1 MQSHVRVAVIG
12 GGVVGCSVLYHLT
25 RLGWSDV
32 MLIERSELTS
42 GSTWHAAGGFHTLN
56 ADTNMAALQGYTIR
70 LYRELEELTGQ
81 SCGLHHVG
89 GLTLA
94 ADADRLDFLKAER
107 AKHRYMGLETEI
119 VGPDE
124 IARLSPITNPKGL
137 LGALYDPLDGHLDP
151 SGTTQAYAKGAR
163 MRGAEIVLRNPVR
176 ELRPRPDGS
185 WDVVTEQ
192 GTVNAGHVVN
202 AAGLWAREVGAM
214 AGVYLPCHPMEHQYL
229 VTDDLPEVHER
240 DTELPH
246 CMDPAG
252 ESYLRQEGRGLVIG
266 MYEQGCELWAVQGTP
281 EDFGHELLPEKI
293 DRMADKL
300 DVAYERYPI
309 LRTAGV
315 KRIISG
321 PFTFAPD
328 GNPLVGPVPGLRNYW
343 AACAVMAG
351 FSQGGGVGLALAE
364 WMIEGEPSRDIFAMD
379 VARFGDWCTRPYTR
393 AKVRENYQRRFAVS
407 YPNEELPAGR
417 GLVTTPAYGVWAARN
432 AVFGAGYGLEHVNY
446 FAPQGEPAFE
456 EPSFRRSNAF
466 EPVAAECRAVRE
478 AVGINE
484 IHNFGKYLVEGPD
497 AEAWLSRL
505 MANRM
510 PREGRIVLT
519 PMLSPKGRLVG
530 DFTVARLAP
539 ERFQLTASY
548 AAQAF
553 HMRWFESHLP
563 PGGVSVRNVSL
574 DRIGFQIA
582 GPRARDVLAAAA
594 SADVA
599 NEALRFLD
607 AREIEVGLVP
617 ALVCRISYT
626 GDLGYEIYVDA
637 EHQVALW
644 QALAAAGAAHGMR
657 PFGMRAMM
665 SLRLEK
671 SFGAWMREYRP
682 EYTAAETGLDR
693 FVDLRKNDFI
703 GRDAAMR
710 ERDAPPG
717 RRLCTFVVDARDA
730 DVWADEPIFSAGR
743 GRRLRDLGRIRALQR
758 EERRARLRAG
768 GACLARRGIHHRD
781 PRRAARGDARRRAG
795 ARSSRRAH
803 AELIADFEAPGRGGG
818 GPGRDAPPQSCANFQ
833 KTP

>member
-1 MQSHVRVAVIG
+1 MDSHVRVAVIG
-12 GGVVGCSVLYHLT
+12 GGVVGCSVLYHLA

-32 MLIERSELTS
+32 LLIERSELTS

-94 ADADRLDFLKAER
+94 SDADRLDFLKAER

-124 IARLSPITNPKGL
+124 IARLSPVTNTRGL

-163 MRGAEIVLRNPVR
+163 MLGADVVLRNPVR
-176 ELRPRPDGS
+176 ELRSRPDGS

-192 GTVNAGHVVN
+192 GTVNAEHVVN

-229 VTDDLPEVHER
+229 VTEDLPEVYER

-266 MYEQGCELWAVQGTP
+266 MYEQRCELWAADGTP

-293 DRMADKL
+293 DRIADKL
-300 DVAYERYPI
+300 DVAYDRYPV
-309 LRTAGV
+309 LERAGV
-315 KRIISG
+315 KRVISG

-379 VARFGDWCTRPYTR
+379 VARFGDWCTPPYTR

-407 YPNEELPAGR
+407 YPNEELPAAR
-417 GLVTTPAYGVWAARN
+417 GLVTTPAYGVWAAGN

-446 FAPQGEPAFE
+446 FAPEGEPAFE
-456 EPSFRRSNAF
+456 RPSFRRSNAF

-484 IHNFGKYLVEGPD
+484 IHNFGKYLVEGPE
-497 AEAWLSRL
+497 AEGWLANL

-510 PREGRIVLT
+510 PDVGRIALT
-519 PMLSPKGRLVG
+519 PMLSPKGRLIG
-530 DFTVARLAP
+530 DFTVARLRA

-553 HMRWFESHLP
+553 HMRWFEAHLP
-563 PGGVSVRNVSL
+563 PSGVTISNVSL

-582 GPRARDVLAAAA
+582 GPRARDVLADATA
-594 SADVA
+594 ADVS
-599 NEALRFLD
+599 NEALRFFD
-607 AREIEVGLVP
+607 AREMEVGLVP
-617 ALVCRISYT
+617 ALVCRVSYT
-626 GDLGYEIYVDA
+626 GDLGYEIYVDSR
-637 EHQVALW
+637 HQVALY
-644 QALAAAGAAHGMR
+644 QALATAGAARGMK

-682 EYTAAETGLDR
+682 EYTPAETGLDR
-693 FVDLRKNDFI
+693 FVDLGKNDFV

-710 ERDAPPG
+710 ERDAPPD
-717 RRLCTFVVDARDA
+717 RRLHTFVVDARDA
-730 DVWADEPIFSAGR
+730 DAWADEPIFAGDDVVGFVTSGGFAHYSEKSIALGFVPVETAAEGAEFSVEILGER
-743 GRRLRDLGRIRALQR
+743 CTATLIREPVLDPPGRRM
-758 EERRARLRAG
+758 
-768 GACLARRGIHHRD
+768 RG
-781 PRRAARGDARRRAG
+781 
-795 ARSSRRAH
+795 
-803 AELIADFEAPGRGGG
+803 
-818 GPGRDAPPQSCANFQ
+818 
-833 KTP
+833 

>member
-1 MQSHVRVAVIG
+1 MRSHARVVVIG

-25 RLGWSDV
+25 RLGWCDV
-32 MLIERSELTS
+32 MLVERSELTS

-119 VGPDE
+119 VGPEE
-124 IARLSPITNPKGL
+124 IAQLSPITNPNGL

-163 MRGAEIVLRNPVR
+163 MSGAEIVLRNPVR
-176 ELRPRPDGS
+176 ELVPRSDGS
-185 WDVVTEQ
+185 WEVVTRH
-192 GTVNAGHVVN
+192 GTVTAEHVVN
-202 AAGLWAREVGAM
+202 AAGLWAREVGEM

-229 VTDDLPEVHER
+229 VTEDLPEVFER
-240 DTELPH
+240 SSELPH
-246 CMDPAG
+246 CMDPEG

-266 MYEQGCELWAVQGTP
+266 MYEQPCELWAVDGTP

-293 DRMADKL
+293 ERIADKL
-300 DVAYERYPI
+300 DVAYDRYPI

-315 KRIISG
+315 KRVISG

-417 GLVTTPAYGVWAARN
+417 PLKATPAHGVWAAQN

-446 FAPQGEPAFE
+446 FAPADEPAFE
-456 EPSFRRSNAF
+456 QPTFRRSNAF
-466 EPVAAECRAVRE
+466 KPVAAECRTVRE

-484 IHNFGKYLVEGPD
+484 IHNFGKYLVEGPE
-497 AEAWLSRL
+497 AEAWLSHI

-519 PMLSPKGRLVG
+519 PMLSPNGRLVG
-530 DFTVARLAP
+530 DFTVARLSP

-553 HMRWFESHLP
+553 HMRWFETHLAP
-563 PGGVSVRNVSL
+563 SGVSVRNVSL
-574 DRIGFQIA
+574 DRVGFQIA
-582 GPRARDVLAAAA
+582 GPRSRDVLAATT
-594 SADVA
+594 SEDVS
-599 NEALRFLD
+599 NEALRFFD

-637 EHQVALW
+637 DQQIALYE
-644 QALAAAGAAHGMR
+644 ALSAAGGSHGMK

-682 EYTAAETGLDR
+682 EYTPAETGLDR

-710 ERDAPPG
+710 ERDLPPK
-717 RRLCTFVVDARDA
+717 RRLCTFVVDASDA
-730 DVWADEPIFSAGR
+730 DVWADEPIFADDNVVGFVTSGGYAHYSARSIALGFVPVN
-743 GRRLRDLGRIRALQR
+743 LARDGAEFEIEILG
-758 EERRARLRAG
+758 ERRPARLVSEPVLDPQGQRMRA
-768 GACLARRGIHHRD
+768 
-781 PRRAARGDARRRAG
+781 
-795 ARSSRRAH
+795 
-803 AELIADFEAPGRGGG
+803 
-818 GPGRDAPPQSCANFQ
+818 
-833 KTP
+833 

>member
-70 LYRELEELTGQ
+70 LYRELETLTGQ

-163 MRGAEIVLRNPVR
+163 MQGAEIVLRNPVR
-176 ELRPRPDGS
+176 ALRPRPGGS
-185 WDVVTEQ
+185 WDVVTDK
-192 GTVNAGHVVN
+192 GTVNAEHVVN
-202 AAGLWAREVGAM
+202 AAGLWAREVGEM

-229 VTDDLPEVHER
+229 VTDDLPEVYER

-266 MYEQGCELWAVQGTP
+266 MYEQRCELWAVDGTP

-293 DRMADKL
+293 DRIADKL

-328 GNPLVGPVPGLRNYW
+328 GNPLVGPVPGLTNYW
-343 AACAVMAG
+343 AVCAVMAG

-364 WMIEGEPSRDIFAMD
+364 WMVEGEPSRDIFAMD

-393 AKVRENYQRRFAVS
+393 AKVRENYQRRFAIS

-417 GLVTTPAYGVWAARN
+417 GLVATPAYGVWAARN

-446 FAPQGEPAFE
+446 FAPEGEPAFE
-456 EPSFRRSNAF
+456 QPSFRRSNAF

-478 AVGINE
+478 AAGINE
-484 IHNFGKYLVEGPD
+484 IHNFGKYLVEGSE

-510 PREGRIVLT
+510 PEEGRIALT
-519 PMLSPKGRLVG
+519 PMLSPKGRLIG
-530 DFTVARLAP
+530 DFTVARLSA

-553 HMRWFESHLP
+553 HMRWFEAHLP
-563 PGGVSVRNVSL
+563 SRGVSVRNVSL
-574 DRIGFQIA
+574 ERIGFQVA
-582 GPRARDVLAAAA
+582 GPRARDTLAAATP
-594 SADVA
+594 ADVS
-599 NEALRFLD
+599 NEALRFFD
-607 AREIEVGLVP
+607 AREMEVGLVP

-626 GDLGYEIYVDA
+626 GDLGYEIYVDSD
-637 EHQVALW
+637 HQIALW
-644 QALAAAGAAHGMR
+644 QALSEAGAAHGMK

-682 EYTAAETGLDR
+682 EYTPAETGLDR

-717 RRLCTFVVDARDA
+717 RRLCTFVVDAHDA
-730 DVWADEPIFSAGR
+730 DVWADEPIFAGDDVV
-743 GRRLRDLGRIRALQR
+743 GFVTSGGYAHYSGKSVALGFVPVEMIADGAEFEVEILG
-758 EERRARLRAG
+758 ERRAATLV
-768 GACLARRGIHHRD
+768 RD
-781 PRRAARGDARRRAG
+781 PVLDPRGERMRA
-795 ARSSRRAH
+795 
-803 AELIADFEAPGRGGG
+803 
-818 GPGRDAPPQSCANFQ
+818 
-833 KTP
+833 